1 NVHITNSELR
11 NFLIKSLPNFM
22 VPTYFTQL
30 KKMPLN
36 QNGKIDRKALP
47 VSNLDPV
54 SDFDYIAPEGE
65 LEKKVAHIWRD
76 VLNIQKIGVYDNF
89 FELGGHSLNAASIIL
104 KVNQEFDVNI
114 HLSEMF
120 KKPTIKEFTT
130 LILDG
135 EQHKSSII
143 LPVEVREYYPVSSQQ
158 KRLFIMWQLNRDSV
172 AYNLPSG

>member
-1 NVHITNSELR
+1 
-11 NFLIKSLPNFM
+11 M
-22 VPTYFTQL
+22 
-30 KKMPLN
+30 
-36 QNGKIDRKALP
+36 
-47 VSNLDPV
+47 
-54 SDFDYIAPEGE
+54 
-65 LEKKVAHIWRD
+65 
-76 VLNIQKIGVYDNF
+76 YDNF

-143 LPVEVREYYPVSSQQ
+143 LPVEAREYYPVSSQQ

-172 AYNLPSG
+172 AYNLPSGTIIEGDLEYDMLVRAFNILLIVMNLYVHRFHSSMDKWCSMYILN